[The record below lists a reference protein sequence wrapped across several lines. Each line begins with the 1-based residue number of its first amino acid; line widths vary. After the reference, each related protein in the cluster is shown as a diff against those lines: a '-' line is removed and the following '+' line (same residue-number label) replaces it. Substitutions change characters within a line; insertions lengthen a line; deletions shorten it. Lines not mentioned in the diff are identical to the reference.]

1 MFHVWNYG
9 LTYEHGEKENM
20 HRDVEN
26 RTGDVKEPV
35 RSHREET
42 KEKEEKEQTAAVFFH
57 LTEGG
62 EWVRREED
70 KRKCEKIKT

>member
-1 MFHVWNYG
+1 
-9 LTYEHGEKENM
+9 M

-35 RSHREET
+35 RSHGEET
-42 KEKEEKEQTAAVFFH
+42 KEKEEKEQTAAVFLH